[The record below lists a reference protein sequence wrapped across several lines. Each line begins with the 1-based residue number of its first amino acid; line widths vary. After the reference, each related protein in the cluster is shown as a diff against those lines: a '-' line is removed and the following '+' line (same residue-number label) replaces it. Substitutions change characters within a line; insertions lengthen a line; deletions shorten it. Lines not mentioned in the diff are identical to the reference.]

1 MIERITDTH
10 GTEIALIVRSG
21 FRSGK
26 TQFFSKEDYSQ
37 QVGII
42 SYPKGGRIKPHFHN
56 TVHREVKLT
65 QEVLFIRSGAV
76 KVDLYDR
83 DLKFLTEVTVGQY
96 DVIFLIS
103 GGHGF
108 EMLEDCEMLEVK
120 QGPYSGV
127 SSDKTHFSGQ
137 PEQRSSL

>member
-1 MIERITDTH
+1 MQRHETILDNK
-10 GTEIALIVRSG
+10 GNQIALVIRKNLSPEA
-21 FRSGK
+21 
-26 TQFFSKEDYSQ
+26 TTFFSEPSHSQ

-42 SYPKGGRIKPHFHN
+42 KHAKGGRIKPHYHN
-56 TVHREVKLT
+56 ELARRVVYT
-65 QEVLFIRSGAV
+65 QEVLVIRRGSLR
-76 KVDLYDR
+76 VDLYDAQ
-83 DLKFLTEVTVGQY
+83 LKFLRVVLLTEG

-127 SSDKTHFSGQ
+127 SNDKTQFEGK
-137 PEQRSSL
+137 RN